1 MVWKAEQ
8 SLETIR
14 IVECQNDCLLRTN
27 DHAIKSWIRT
37 CLPFEYHP
45 GWKVF
50 LTMLS
55 GEISLGKRFM
65 LG

>member
-1 MVWKAEQ
+1 MTVYQ
-8 SLETIR
+8 G
-14 IVECQNDCLLRTN
+14 TN
-27 DHAIKSWIRT
+27 DKSNKMLVRK

-55 GEISLGKRFM
+55 DEIPLSKRCVLG
-65 LG
+65 